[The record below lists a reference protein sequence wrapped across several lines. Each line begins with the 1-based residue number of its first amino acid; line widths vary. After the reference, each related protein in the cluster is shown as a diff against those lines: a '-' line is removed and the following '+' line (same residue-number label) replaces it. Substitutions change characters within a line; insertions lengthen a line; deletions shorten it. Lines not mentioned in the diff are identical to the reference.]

1 MTMTDNPKKSAA
13 EEAREILE
21 AAERRKKAEKIVND
35 NPASAFDGILGGK
48 LKEQIDLARNIKKV
62 FNIASSAIDTAM
74 DYLGPVGRVAKT
86 LGGWAKATAEYAM
99 FEREGDDFKRD
110 EHGDRIFSGKRL
122 AKSFAL
128 AACMGL
134 SLNMGYHY
142 AYYHGTQFNETIY
155 TTGKQEIRD
164 GELYHVTGCTSLPCS
179 TAADN
184 GKYYQISK
192 SFFWPRQ
199 LYPEENVY
207 ANVPQQIAA
216 CEVQGYGIYFKEL
229 KIMHRLLEW
238 YQNIESVSCRPLS
251 EKEIQGMM
259 VPPAATMQQMLN
271 APPPMQL
278 QQPTP

>member
-1 MTMTDNPKKSAA
+1 MSDNTQKNASERAQ
-13 EEAREILE
+13 EILE
-21 AAERRKKAEKIVND
+21 EAARREKAEKIVND
-35 NPASAFDGILGGK
+35 NPDMGLEGTLAGK
-48 LKEQIDLARNIKKV
+48 IKEQIELARTIKKV

-74 DYLGPVGRVAKT
+74 DYLGPVGRMART
-86 LGGWAKATAEYAM
+86 LGGWTKSVLEYSM
-99 FEREGDDFKRD
+99 FERENGDFKRD

-122 AKSFAL
+122 GKAFAL

-134 SLNMGYHY
+134 SLNLGYHY
-142 AYYHGTQFNETIY
+142 AYYHGTQFNEMIY

-184 GKYYQISK
+184 GKYYQITK

-207 ANVPQQIAA
+207 ASVPQQIAA
-216 CEVQGYGIYFKEL
+216 CEIQGYGIYFKEL
-229 KIMHRLLEW
+229 KILHKMLEW

-251 EKEIQGMM
+251 EKEIQNMM
-259 VPPAATMQQMLN
+259 VTGSATGTMQQMI
-271 APPPMQL
+271 APSQH
-278 QQPTP
+278 QPASP